1 MMYWKDTLRWVQAS
15 SCVILHATIKY
26 NERRHKKNEWLKKQM
41 KMMLKSPKSR
51 PEKFKKKGRKARL
64 AVTYEQL
71 QALCTKHPKV
81 LESRL
86 YSKNELAPFFT
97 AQRRGASKQDGGSC
111 RQK

>member
-1 MMYWKDTLRWVQAS
+1 M
-15 SCVILHATIKY
+15 ILDATIKY
-26 NERRHKKNEWLKKQM
+26 NERRHTENEWLKKQI

-51 PEKFKKKGRKARL
+51 PEKFKEDRSEGK

-86 YSKNELAPFFT
+86 YSKNELAPFF
-97 AQRRGASKQDGGSC
+97 AAYRRRESKQDGGSC
-111 RQK
+111 RQQRNSDCTRSYNRTFKI